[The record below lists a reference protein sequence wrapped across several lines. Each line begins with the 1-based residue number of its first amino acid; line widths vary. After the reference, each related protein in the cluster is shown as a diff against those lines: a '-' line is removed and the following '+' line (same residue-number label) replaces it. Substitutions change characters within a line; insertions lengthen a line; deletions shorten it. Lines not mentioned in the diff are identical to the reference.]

1 MDFDERFFD
10 LNIPVEYN
18 YVGGVDVGDGVD
30 GVDVGDGVDGVDLN
44 VPLDYDC
51 NDYAEGVND
60 IVGDGV
66 DITEAFT
73 TDEVLVNNPL
83 CFVFLMM

>member
-18 YVGGVDVGDGVD
+18 YVG